1 MAAAT
6 ATLDTGELLELILL
20 NLDTRTL
27 LLSQRVDRR
36 WHYIIRHSKM
46 LQKKLFLLPTNTFD
60 EILELGLLDAAKS
73 ERYNILDA
81 TSHRSKQFLEHI
93 VILNDL
99 LFDTTREW
107 KLRNVAFADPAK
119 RSGSNSNSNNNS
131 NNNHDHPHN
140 TTNNNTNTN
149 TMTFIPSW
157 QRMLLTQPPPST
169 GKGDVMFWF
178 EDAHDHDELCEGV
191 NTLGDMMQKIY
202 VKEASLTGFDVDW
215 KSAAVRPVKHAVD
228 GTYYM
233 KLLAQRQRD
242 CDVAAKQEEEEMLL
256 LQKKKKRGRGRNR
269 GGMGAVGQSRER
281 FEEFFEEEIPRGGF
295 YGGNGDG
302 NDEVMNTTTI
312 TVATHDDAT
321 WPCEGAE
328 FAML

>member
-1 MAAAT
+1 
-6 ATLDTGELLELILL
+6 
-20 NLDTRTL
+20 
-27 LLSQRVDRR
+27 
-36 WHYIIRHSKM
+36 
-46 LQKKLFLLPTNTFD
+46 
-60 EILELGLLDAAKS
+60 
-73 ERYNILDA
+73 
-81 TSHRSKQFLEHI
+81 
-93 VILNDL
+93 
-99 LFDTTREW
+99 
-107 KLRNVAFADPAK
+107 
-119 RSGSNSNSNNNS
+119 
-131 NNNHDHPHN
+131 
-140 TTNNNTNTN
+140 
-149 TMTFIPSW
+149 
-157 QRMLLTQPPPST
+157 
-169 GKGDVMFWF
+169 MFWF

-202 VKEASLTGFDVDW
+202 VKEASLTGFHVDW

-256 LQKKKKRGRGRNR
+256 LQKKKKKRGRGRSR
-269 GGMGAVGQSRER
+269 GGMGAVGQSSER

-302 NDEVMNTTTI
+302 NDEVMTTTTV

>member
-60 EILELGLLDAAKS
+60 EILELGLLDASKS

-81 TSHRSKQFLEHI
+81 TSHRSKQFLEQV

-107 KLRNVAFADPAK
+107 KLRNVAFADPEA
-119 RSGSNSNSNNNS
+119 RQGTDSRV
-131 NNNHDHPHN
+131 
-140 TTNNNTNTN
+140 
-149 TMTFIPSW
+149 MRFIPSW

-178 EDAHDHDELCEGV
+178 EDANGNDELCEGV

-202 VKEASLTGFDVDW
+202 VKNSARTDGFDVDW
-215 KSAAVRPVKHAVD
+215 QSASVRPVKHAVD

-233 KLLAQRQRD
+233 KLLAQRKKDEGRRRKVSVDLMKEMTPSTPALPIGESIEQFEAYFD
-242 CDVAAKQEEEEMLL
+242 DGEDDAASSA
-256 LQKKKKRGRGRNR
+256 RPFN
-269 GGMGAVGQSRER
+269 R
-281 FEEFFEEEIPRGGF
+281 FEAVTTHEE
-295 YGGNGDG
+295 
-302 NDEVMNTTTI
+302 T
-312 TVATHDDAT
+312 T
-321 WPCEGAE
+321 WPCDVGAE
-328 FAML
+328 FANL